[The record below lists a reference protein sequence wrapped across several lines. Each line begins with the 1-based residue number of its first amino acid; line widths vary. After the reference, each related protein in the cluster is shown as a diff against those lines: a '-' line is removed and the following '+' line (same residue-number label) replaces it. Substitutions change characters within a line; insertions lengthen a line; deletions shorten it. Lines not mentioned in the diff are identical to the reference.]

1 LIKTLNLFFD
11 FLTFILSLEK
21 NRKMK
26 KVLMMVAAVAFLVA
40 CNGSKKGAWSDE
52 DKQKAKD
59 EVKKV
64 EASLDVLGDKKQ
76 AYIDCYLD
84 KIEDN
89 YDNFDAANKDQKG
102 CEKHAM
108 DCVKDI
114 YAVK

>member
-1 LIKTLNLFFD
+1 
-11 FLTFILSLEK
+11 
-21 NRKMK
+21 MK
-26 KVLMMVAAVAFLVA
+26 KIVMMVAAVAFLVA
-40 CNGSKKGAWSDE
+40 CNGSKKGAWSEE

-76 AYIDCYLD
+76 DYIDCYLE

-102 CEKHAM
+102 CEKYAM
-108 DCVKDI
+108 DCVQDI
-114 YAVK
+114 FKGK

>member
-1 LIKTLNLFFD
+1 
-11 FLTFILSLEK
+11 LEK

-59 EVKKV
+59 EVKKA

-76 AYIDCYLD
+76 AYVDCYLD

-89 YDNFDAANKDQKG
+89 YENFDAANKDQKG

-108 DCVKDI
+108 DCVQDI
-114 YAVK
+114 FAGK